1 MSLISD
7 TLSKKCK
14 TYIGNQRYYRYYI
27 GITRASKDPLE
38 KITDEM
44 AQKAANKRAKNDKRA
59 TYINPTNVDVLIYG
73 CDVNGKLE
81 REVIDSFRKSG
92 FKRTLLN
99 KGNGGEG
106 VKPGINVLYIRCY
119 KLKWYQIAYDGL
131 CDVGNKIKSVIIK
144 N

>member
-1 MSLISD
+1 MSIISD

-14 TYIGNQRYYRYYI
+14 TYISNQRYYRYYI
-27 GITRASKDPLE
+27 GITRISKDPSE

-44 AQKAANKRAKNDKRA
+44 AHKAAIKRAKNDKRE

-81 REVIDSFRKSG
+81 REVIDSFRKLG

-119 KLKWYQIAYDGL
+119 TLTWYQIVYDGL
-131 CDVGNKIKSVIIK
+131 CDLGNKIKSVIIK
-144 N
+144 Y